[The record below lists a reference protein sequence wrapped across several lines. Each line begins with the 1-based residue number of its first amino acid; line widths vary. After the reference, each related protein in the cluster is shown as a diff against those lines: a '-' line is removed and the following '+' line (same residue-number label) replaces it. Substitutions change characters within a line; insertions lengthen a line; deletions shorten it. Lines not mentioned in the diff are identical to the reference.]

1 MNIQEI
7 NKLDPASFE
16 EIRSALPETT
26 LEFVRIIGI
35 EATLALVSCFGGADV
50 RFVKS
55 ETSWKFE
62 RFSHVIGRQA
72 ALILAETFGCDEDVY
87 IPRCA
92 KARRLLRDRAIIQAF
107 DAITTR
113 QSLSCR
119 EAANELAIR
128 FGISNRQVE
137 KIVNQTA

>member
-1 MNIQEI
+1 MNVQEI

-16 EIRSALPETT
+16 EIRSALPETA

-50 RFVKS
+50 RFVKAES
-55 ETSWKFE
+55 SWKFE
-62 RFSHVIGRQA
+62 RFSQVIGRHA
-72 ALILAETFGCDEDVY
+72 ALKLAETFGSDTDVY

-92 KARRLLRDRAIIQAF
+92 RARRLLRDRAIIQAF
-107 DAITTR
+107 DAMTTR
-113 QSLSCR
+113 QALSCR

-128 FGISNRQVE
+128 FSMSNRQIE
-137 KIVNQTA
+137 KIVNAPA